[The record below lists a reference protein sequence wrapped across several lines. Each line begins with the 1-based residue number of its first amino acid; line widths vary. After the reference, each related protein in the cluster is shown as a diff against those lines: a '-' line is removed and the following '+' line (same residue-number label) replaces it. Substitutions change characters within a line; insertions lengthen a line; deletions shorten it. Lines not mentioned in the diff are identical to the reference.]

1 MKAIHQELHQNKNK
15 DKKLNIRMIKQIQI
29 TLKNQRNNNLNNRKL
44 SKLLEDKLRNNNIIK
59 YILNK
64 NNKYPKEENYHMQ
77 LELINQR

>member
-1 MKAIHQELHQNKNK
+1 MKVIHQELHQNKNK

-64 NNKYPKEENYHMQ
+64 NNKHPKEENYHMQ
-77 LELINQR
+77 SELINQR